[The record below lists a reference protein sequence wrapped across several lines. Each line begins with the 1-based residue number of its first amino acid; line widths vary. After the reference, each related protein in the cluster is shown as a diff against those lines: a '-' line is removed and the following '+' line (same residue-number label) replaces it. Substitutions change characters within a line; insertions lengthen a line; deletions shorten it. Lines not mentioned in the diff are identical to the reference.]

1 MISAMLDDIVMDN
14 SAEAQEKFNTLVS
27 QRVAAALDDRKV
39 DIAAS
44 VYPKEPNENAT
55 HAQS

>member
-55 HAQS
+55 EVQS